1 MPHPLLW
8 ASGHSAELKDLGRQP
23 IWINWLVY
31 IVIIWLLYVIIW
43 LMLVNNNY
51 LLGGAIITILEN
63 DELRQWGWD
72 DIPLILWKI
81 KHV

>member
-1 MPHPLLW
+1 
-8 ASGHSAELKDLGRQP
+8 
-23 IWINWLVY
+23 
-31 IVIIWLLYVIIW
+31 
-43 LMLVNNNY
+43 MLVNNNY